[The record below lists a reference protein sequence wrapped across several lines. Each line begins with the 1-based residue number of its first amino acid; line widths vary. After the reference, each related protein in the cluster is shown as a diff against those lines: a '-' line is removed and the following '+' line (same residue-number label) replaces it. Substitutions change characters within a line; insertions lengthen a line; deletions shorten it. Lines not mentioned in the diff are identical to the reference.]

1 MGRSRLITMEKI
13 EKQDDWALSTISW
26 YAIFVWFGASLFSQ
40 VVYMAF
46 NGMPYDA
53 NLMLASVGPIAWIV
67 IGLEI
72 LAWIFIAVFL
82 SGKVV
87 NRLNVKSRETSSSD
101 TISPQA

>member
-1 MGRSRLITMEKI
+1 MGRSQLINMENT
-13 EKQDDWALSTISW
+13 EKQEDWSLSTISW

-46 NGMPYDA
+46 NGVPYDA
-53 NLMLASVGPIAWIV
+53 NLMLAAVGPVAWVI

-72 LAWIFIAVFL
+72 VAWIFIAIFL

-87 NRLNVKSRETSSSD
+87 NRLNVKPHETSNSD
-101 TISPQA
+101 TITPQA

>member
-1 MGRSRLITMEKI
+1 MGRSRLITMGKED
-13 EKQDDWALSTISW
+13 EREDWALSTISW

-53 NLMLASVGPIAWIV
+53 NLMLASAGPIAWIV
-67 IGLEI
+67 IGLEV
-72 LAWIFIAVFL
+72 LAWIFIAVFF

-87 NRLNVKSRETSSSD
+87 NRLNVKHRETSSSD

>member
-1 MGRSRLITMEKI
+1 MGRSRLITMEKT
-13 EKQDDWALSTISW
+13 EGKEDWALSTISW

-53 NLMLASVGPIAWIV
+53 NLMLESAGPIAWIV
-67 IGLEI
+67 IGLEV
-72 LAWIFIAVFL
+72 LAWIFIVVFF

-87 NRLNVKSRETSSSD
+87 NRLNVKPHETSS
-101 TISPQA
+101 

>member
-1 MGRSRLITMEKI
+1 MGNTK
-13 EKQDDWALSTISW
+13 KQEDWALSTISW

-46 NGMPYDA
+46 NGVPYDA
-53 NLMLASVGPIAWIV
+53 NLMIAAVGPVAWVI

-72 LAWIFIAVFL
+72 VAWIFIAIFL

-87 NRLNVKSRETSSSD
+87 NRLNVKPLETTSSD
-101 TISPQA
+101 TITPQA

>member
-1 MGRSRLITMEKI
+1 MEKT
-13 EKQDDWALSTISW
+13 EGKEDWALSTISW

-53 NLMLASVGPIAWIV
+53 NLMLESAGPIAWIV
-67 IGLEI
+67 IGLEV
-72 LAWIFIAVFL
+72 LAWIFIVVFF

-87 NRLNVKSRETSSSD
+87 NRLNVKPHETSS
-101 TISPQA
+101 

>member
-1 MGRSRLITMEKI
+1 MGRSKLITMEKT
-13 EKQDDWALSTISW
+13 EGKEDWALSTISW

-53 NLMLASVGPIAWIV
+53 NLMLESAGPIAWIV
-67 IGLEI
+67 IGLEV
-72 LAWIFIAVFL
+72 LAWIFIVVFF

-87 NRLNVKSRETSSSD
+87 NRLNVKPHETSS
-101 TISPQA
+101 

>member
-1 MGRSRLITMEKI
+1 MGRSRLVTMGET
-13 EKQDDWALSTISW
+13 EKQEDWSISTISW

-46 NGMPYDA
+46 NGMPYDTS
-53 NLMLASVGPIAWIV
+53 LMLAAIGPVAWFI
-67 IGLEI
+67 IGIEI
-72 LAWIFIAVFL
+72 LAWIFIAIFF

-87 NRLNVKSRETSSSD
+87 NRLNVKPHETSSSD

>member
-1 MGRSRLITMEKI
+1 VGRSRLITMEKT
-13 EKQDDWALSTISW
+13 EGKEDWALSTISW

-53 NLMLASVGPIAWIV
+53 NLMLESAGPIAWIV
-67 IGLEI
+67 IGLEV
-72 LAWIFIAVFL
+72 LAWIFIVVFF

-87 NRLNVKSRETSSSD
+87 NRLNVKPHETSS
-101 TISPQA
+101 

>member
-1 MGRSRLITMEKI
+1 MGRSRLITMGKT
-13 EKQDDWALSTISW
+13 EKQEDWALSTISW

-53 NLMLASVGPIAWIV
+53 NLMLASAGPIAWIV
-67 IGLEI
+67 IGLEV
-72 LAWIFIAVFL
+72 LAWIFIVVFF

-87 NRLNVKSRETSSSD
+87 NRLNVKPHETSS
-101 TISPQA
+101 

>member
-1 MGRSRLITMEKI
+1 MGKTEGK
-13 EKQDDWALSTISW
+13 EDWALSTISW

-46 NGMPYDA
+46 NGVPYDA
-53 NLMLASVGPIAWIV
+53 NLMLASIGPIAWIV
-67 IGLEI
+67 IGLEV
-72 LAWIFIAVFL
+72 LAWVFIAVFF

-87 NRLNVKSRETSSSD
+87 NRLNVKHRETSTSD